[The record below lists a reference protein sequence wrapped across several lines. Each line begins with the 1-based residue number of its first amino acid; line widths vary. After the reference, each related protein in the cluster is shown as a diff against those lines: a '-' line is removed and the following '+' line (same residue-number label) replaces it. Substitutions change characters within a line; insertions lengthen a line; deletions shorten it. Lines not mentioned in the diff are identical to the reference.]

1 MKNKKPKETDN
12 FPLVTREDCKT
23 IAENTN
29 YSPDYVYRIVRGYHR
44 VTERNQVI
52 IDEAKKIT
60 EMVIKNRGM
69 LDSFKIK
76 D

>member
-1 MKNKKPKETDN
+1 MKNKKANDN
-12 FPLVTREDCKT
+12 DKFPLVTREDCKT

-29 YSPDYVYRIVRGYHR
+29 YSPDYVYRIVRGYNR

-60 EMVIKNRGM
+60 EMEIKARGM
-69 LDSFKIK
+69 LDAFKIK